1 MRRIFLAIFILA
13 AASSFS
19 YTWTPALGIKV
30 ESAMLGG
37 LSSLSVQCEVRAA
50 SVWLDHQVRGSVP
63 LDLTGITPG
72 EHTLALRA
80 DGYYDAVIT
89 LSLAADTKTTVTTSL
104 QLRTGFLDIRV
115 DPSSATVI
123 IDGEAWAPGT
133 IELPAGQQSI
143 TVKAFG
149 YQEQSISVYVPEQS
163 FAFVTATL
171 ETAPFEANGFSLSRE
186 RFNPRNAGLKGLAQ
200 VSFSVTAAGTAK
212 LSISDS
218 GGQPVH
224 KAELGPFDD
233 WDQSSTWNGRN
244 DEGIPVPDG
253 TYTMELTVKP
263 APGIAYREE
272 SYFYQNAVVVD
283 STLIMM
289 PSGAYGTLNG
299 SVHAPEPFAPA
310 ADGFRMDTLLYASGQ
325 LDDAGTTGGG
335 MALSVSLSLDSGIDA
350 GLGLEVAGTATAAA
364 RLGFK
369 LSAHDIGPLGLGA
382 LVEGRISDALAGNPA
397 WARIGVPL
405 GLGSTFFNIIFMP
418 HIGAYWEDGLS
429 AKAGLGTAVTVSGY
443 YLGASLSGSALTETL
458 SGGLALGWPIQTA
471 LELRFAPPRL
481 PLSFRIVA
489 GLDWS
494 PEPSTW
500 MAGFAISG
508 GF

>member
-1 MRRIFLAIFILA
+1 LAIFILA

-115 DPSSATVI
+115 DPPSATVV
-123 IDGEAWAPGT
+123 IDDESWSPGI
-133 IELPAGQQSI
+133 IELPAGQQII

-149 YQEQSISVYVPEQS
+149 YQEQSFSVYVPERLFTS
-163 FAFVTATL
+163 ISATL
-171 ETAPFEANGFSLSRE
+171 ETAPFEATGFSLSHD

-200 VSFSVTAAGTAK
+200 VSYYVTAEGTAE
-212 LSISDS
+212 LAITDPE
-218 GGQPVH
+218 GRH
-224 KAELGPFDD
+224 IHHAELGPFDD
-233 WDQSSTWNGRN
+233 WYQSSNWNGRDN
-244 DEGIPVPDG
+244 DGKPVPDG
-253 TYTMELTVKP
+253 RYTLQLTVKP
-263 APGIAYREE
+263 AAGLEFYKE
-272 SYFYQNAVVVD
+272 SYVYSEIINVD
-283 STLIMM
+283 STLVMM
-289 PSGAYGTLNG
+289 PTGTYGALNG
-299 SVHAPEPFAPA
+299 SAHAPEPFAPA
-310 ADGFRMDTLLYASGQ
+310 DDGFRIESLLYASG
-325 LDDAGTTGGG
+325 LVADANAVGGG
-335 MALSVSLSLDSGIDA
+335 VALSAILSLEAGVDA
-350 GLGLEVAGTATAAA
+350 GLGLEFASPPDASTITAVK
-364 RLGFK
+364 LGFRF
-369 LSAHDIGPLGLGA
+369 SAPDLGLLGLGA
-382 LVEGRISDALAGNPA
+382 LVEGRISDAVAGNPA
-397 WARIGVPL
+397 WVRAGASL
-405 GLGSTFFNIIFMP
+405 GLGSPFFNLVALP
-418 HIGAYWEDGLS
+418 HIGAYWEDGLT
-429 AKAGLGTAVTVSGY
+429 AKAGLGAALTVSGY
-443 YLGASLSGSALTETL
+443 YLGASLSGAVLSEAL
-458 SGGLALGWPIQTA
+458 SGGFAPGWPIQTA

-481 PLSFRIVA
+481 PLSFRAIA

-494 PEPSTW
+494 PAPTTW
-500 MAGFAISG
+500 TAGFAISG